1 MYVRKCAHISFSIC
15 KIMFTFASN
24 NLKNVKLMMRR
35 TSTIILAA
43 VTMALLSAVPGKVYS
58 QNKSTAKQPTW
69 ITKAPNVKNT
79 YVGIASV
86 SKRSMNPDGEEGDNS
101 ATAQQA
107 SSIIVSQ
114 LFFNDKYKENGKKEA
129 QKKILASLHLA
140 VDANSLLGDL
150 ILKGAYTSSFDDVFI
165 GRVLNTPLLKLQGEW
180 ENDEEY
186 WCYYSITEKDYQTR
200 ITQLED
206 SICSQAETM
215 WKLGM
220 SYQQDGLLF
229 TAAKTYTEALN
240 LIHPLI
246 YTQHRIK
253 YDFENVDLFTS
264 IYNSYV
270 RVYDDIKI
278 TCSVSEIPAVAG
290 EPVPA
295 TFKIKVDQKGN
306 PVKKMGV
313 VIDYAGTTDGSFV
326 TDDNGEATFSIVK
339 AGNDPLQTISFSL
352 DKDGMYGLPETYVF
366 KQLTA
371 KSDKLGT
378 AQTTVKL
385 FDPYNYIYLN
395 VNPADSAIEK
405 AITDLI
411 TARKDLAIV
420 TDKNKADL
428 ILEAKPGVMLE
439 EAADPK
445 AKWPISKYVSAL
457 NITVKENKS
466 GKEMF
471 QYNIDNFQYMAPANR
486 TKEQVLHSSAKEM
499 SRQLIREFPELF
511 NSFKYDKR
519 ALVWSSL

>member
-1 MYVRKCAHISFSIC
+1 
-15 KIMFTFASN
+15 
-24 NLKNVKLMMRR
+24 MRR

-165 GRVLNTPLLKLQGEW
+165 GRVLNTPLLKFQGEW

-253 YDFENVDLFTS
+253 YDFENVDLFS
-264 IYNSYV
+264 NV
-270 RVYDDIKI
+270 FDF
-278 TCSVSEIPAVAG
+278 AH
-290 EPVPA
+290 
-295 TFKIKVDQKGN
+295 
-306 PVKKMGV
+306 
-313 VIDYAGTTDGSFV
+313 VIEWYEDGGAPF
-326 TDDNGEATFSIVK
+326 TFSVYVS
-339 AGNDPLQTISFSL
+339 GTISE
-352 DKDGMYGLPETYVF
+352 DM
-366 KQLTA
+366 
-371 KSDKLGT
+371 
-378 AQTTVKL
+378 
-385 FDPYNYIYLN
+385 
-395 VNPADSAIEK
+395 VN
-405 AITDLI
+405 
-411 TARKDLAIV
+411 
-420 TDKNKADL
+420 
-428 ILEAKPGVMLE
+428 
-439 EAADPK
+439 AA
-445 AKWPISKYVSAL
+445 V
-457 NITVKENKS
+457 
-466 GKEMF
+466 
-471 QYNIDNFQYMAPANR
+471 R
-486 TKEQVLHSSAKEM
+486 TM
-499 SRQLIREFPELF
+499 SRIKPVEAVLDEITFIEGIDSTIIMGGAIRPYRYRAVWNAPEEEE
-511 NSFKYDKR
+511 
-519 ALVWSSL
+519 